1 MRDGCLRD
9 HARLRIS
16 PHISLPLSISL
27 SLYISLYLPTSGL
40 RHHARLHDVDGLRA
54 HASDDS
60 GGHAHLLRARVRIRV
75 RVRVTVTVRVR
86 VMVTPTARLSSVVKV
101 AGPSAPLCRSLRSF
115 SAAKLVKV
123 MTTKGT
129 LRVTVG
135 TQAV

>member
-1 MRDGCLRD
+1 MRVRDGC
-9 HARLRIS
+9 
-16 PHISLPLSISL
+16 
-27 SLYISLYLPTSGL
+27 L

-60 GGHAHLLRARVRIRV
+60 GGHAHLVRVRVRV
-75 RVRVTVTVRVR
+75 RVRVTVTVTVTITVRVR
-86 VMVTPTARLSSVVKV
+86 VRVRVRVSGGGTPTARLSSVVKV

>member
-1 MRDGCLRD
+1 MRFRVW
-9 HARLRIS
+9 I
-16 PHISLPLSISL
+16 
-27 SLYISLYLPTSGL
+27 
-40 RHHARLHDVDGLRA
+40 
-54 HASDDS
+54 
-60 GGHAHLLRARVRIRV
+60 RVRVRV
-75 RVRVTVTVRVR
+75 RVRVTVRVRVR
-86 VMVTPTARLSSVVKV
+86 VRARVRVRVRVSGEATPTARLSSVVKV

>member
-1 MRDGCLRD
+1 MRVRDGC
-9 HARLRIS
+9 
-16 PHISLPLSISL
+16 
-27 SLYISLYLPTSGL
+27 L

-60 GGHAHLLRARVRIRV
+60 GGHAHLVRVRVRV
-75 RVRVTVTVRVR
+75 RVRVTVTVTVRVR
-86 VMVTPTARLSSVVKV
+86 VRVRVRVSGGGTPTARLSSVVKV